1 MEIAYRTKA
10 LCNSGVCNT
19 TTFMCDDKLRFFS
32 SHMHSCSMSLK
43 RLRMHPML
51 PVNNAA
57 IKVSVLHV
65 LKDGSSGYMRN
76 GLGWMRLSAM
86 SFTR

>member
-10 LCNSGVCNT
+10 LCNSRVCNT
-19 TTFMCDDKLRFFS
+19 TTFMCDDKLRFSS

-57 IKVSVLHV
+57 IKVSVLHA
-65 LKDGSSGYMRN
+65 LKDLSSRYMRN
-76 GLGWMRLSAM
+76 GLGWTHLSAM
-86 SFTR
+86 YFVR